1 MLDLEA
7 LPDLLR
13 TPDDAEAWTR
23 FGGFLGDHGLDRLIL
38 YDLGAPSPG
47 LWTTFAPDWLR
58 HYQAR
63 GYAAIDP
70 FFEHC
75 LDPAASVATGA
86 AHLDRLGHLAPRQQ
100 DLIAEAGEA
109 GFRAGFSLV
118 LAPRGGMAWNIGSGL
133 RPRELAALRRAMGP
147 RLPLALRLMQA
158 RLRKPPALSERE
170 AEALEWLAAGL
181 RTKEIAHRM
190 GIAPVTVELHLK
202 SARRRLGARTR
213 DQALL
218 QAALR
223 GAIRLSVD

>member
-7 LPDLLR
+7 LSGLLR
-13 TPDDAEAWTR
+13 TPDAAEAWR
-23 FGGFLGDHGLDRLIL
+23 GFGAFLGNHGLDRLIL
-38 YDLGAPSPG
+38 YDVTAPTPG

-58 HYQAR
+58 HYQAQ

-70 FFEHC
+70 FLTHC
-75 LDPAASVATGA
+75 LDPAASVPTGA
-86 AHLDRLGHLAPRQQ
+86 AYLDRLGHLAPRQR

-109 GFRAGFSLV
+109 GFNAGFSLV
-118 LAPRGGMAWNIGSGL
+118 LAPGGMAWNIGSGL
-133 RPRELAALRRAMGP
+133 RPREVAALRLSMGP

-158 RLRKPPALSERE
+158 RLRPAPALSERE

-181 RTKEIAHRM
+181 RVKEIAHRM

-202 SARRRLGARTR
+202 SARTRLGARTR

-218 QAALR
+218 QAALH
-223 GAIRLSVD
+223 GAIRLSAD